1 MQKRQQF
8 PVLERV
14 TEKVCSPSKN
24 GFRQKIP
31 VSNSRVGFQPG
42 HNVQSQFSPTFP
54 AKFPALGVYMPVFED
69 AQPTTKAAHRIL
81 RDPAFRVFC
90 HQKSR
95 SSVDRH
101 QTGLP
106 RACSNN
112 FSCFVIAAS
121 FKTENSGF
129 FINYQV
135 VVELPPVGKLPT
147 TTGR

>member
-8 PVLERV
+8 PILERV

-31 VSNSRVGFQPG
+31 VSNSRVGFQSG
-42 HNVQSQFSPTFP
+42 HNVQSQFSPT
-54 AKFPALGVYMPVFED
+54 FPALGVYMPVFED
-69 AQPTTKAAHRIL
+69 AQPATKAAHRIL

-129 FINYQV
+129 FAKLSLAV
-135 VVELPPVGKLPT
+135 VRT
-147 TTGR
+147 TAGGIPHYRRR